1 MLHVEPF
8 SGCSPWQFVD
18 VQSCDKQ
25 LRRHGFKQLKQAF
38 AMFAIEL
45 RGRVID
51 QEHHLTLPGFYNKVR
66 LCDYQRGGQQ
76 FLLAARDMVTEYVPT
91 CRKP

>member
-8 SGCSPWQFVD
+8 SGCAPRQFVE
-18 VQSCDKQ
+18 VQSGNKQ
-25 LRRHGFKQLKQAF
+25 LRRYGFEQLKQPF
-38 AMFAIEL
+38 AMFAIKL

-51 QEHHLTLPGFYNKVR
+51 QEYHLTLLSFYNKVR

-76 FLLAARDMVTEYVPT
+76 FLLAARDMVTKYVPT